1 MRLHTAAAVVAALF
15 LAVCMFGGTV
25 ALRLVLLAAGIIVA
39 AIVLAKSRGS
49 VHALPPIWVPFLAWG
64 AWAALSLS
72 WSRDPEHTI
81 WEWRNEVFYTA
92 AACWIC
98 YVAAQ
103 ARHATRIFAAI
114 GAAAVAIA
122 CTIALYE
129 FSRGWERYLAG
140 RHGGPGDH
148 SSALLVLIPCVAM
161 GGWYAVRTRRPRAL
175 VVALGAL
182 AVLMVASAYTTL
194 NRTVW
199 LGFAL
204 QFVLLGFLTL
214 WRAGQKRLAFAATTA
229 VVLACGAMALAVQA
243 ERSGVSAN
251 ALHQD
256 SRLALWPKVVEY
268 IEARPLTGYGFGRGV
283 LGARLQEDLGEV
295 DHHLWHAHNIFLEV
309 LLQLG
314 VPGAAL
320 LLVLLGAIAR
330 EGWRAARDLD
340 QAGAACGIALL
351 AIVAGMLVR
360 NMTDT
365 LLVRQNALLFWGVTG
380 LLLGTTL
387 RTQMADAIRGGR
399 RDVL

>member
-1 MRLHTAAAVVAALF
+1 
-15 LAVCMFGGTV
+15 
-25 ALRLVLLAAGIIVA
+25 
-39 AIVLAKSRGS
+39 
-49 VHALPPIWVPFLAWG
+49 
-64 AWAALSLS
+64 
-72 WSRDPEHTI
+72 
-81 WEWRNEVFYTA
+81 
-92 AACWIC
+92 
-98 YVAAQ
+98 
-103 ARHATRIFAAI
+103 
-114 GAAAVAIA
+114 
-122 CTIALYE
+122 
-129 FSRGWERYLAG
+129 
-140 RHGGPGDH
+140 
-148 SSALLVLIPCVAM
+148 
-161 GGWYAVRTRRPRAL
+161 
-175 VVALGAL
+175 
-182 AVLMVASAYTTL
+182 
-194 NRTVW
+194 
-199 LGFAL
+199 
-204 QFVLLGFLTL
+204 
-214 WRAGQKRLAFAATTA
+214 
-229 VVLACGAMALAVQA
+229 MALAGQA